1 MPSLQSLWKEGREG
15 ALSPLEQ
22 MRAWA
27 LREAQKDLG
36 GEEAVNHQKI
46 ADRVTKVGGGHPSR
60 EAIRKFLDRVDEDSD
75 WYPGKTYRKRS
86 GPQPVLQGNKRR
98 QVAKSAM
105 DLKKEGA
112 EPTYVSIAAKCPA
125 AVRNPDT
132 QKPVDKKQV
141 YTVLKTAC
149 YDRVPEEPWVCEPV
163 YTRRFLPE
171 DLMEQRLKWAKRLL
185 REGYTDGW
193 FYRHVVWV
201 DLCHTII
208 PGDQKKALAQT
219 FARKH
224 KSRWHSPDAKDYN
237 RNLSAP
243 KHALTQRSFNDD
255 KVWWGFVLLRG
266 KVHVE
271 VFGDDFPGENP
282 DGAMILGQKL
292 QGIVAKRVLRS
303 AVQKPRVVFSDRG
316 RGFYAPLGYITKKW
330 SDALREGAL

>member
-1 MPSLQSLWKEGREG
+1 M
-15 ALSPLEQ
+15 
-22 MRAWA
+22 
-27 LREAQKDLG
+27 
-36 GEEAVNHQKI
+36 
-46 ADRVTKVGGGHPSR
+46 
-60 EAIRKFLDRVDEDSD
+60 
-75 WYPGKTYRKRS
+75 
-86 GPQPVLQGNKRR
+86 
-98 QVAKSAM
+98 
-105 DLKKEGA
+105 
-112 EPTYVSIAAKCPA
+112 SIAAKCPA

-171 DLMEQRLKWAKRLL
+171 DLMEQRLQWAKRLL

-243 KHALTQRSFNDD
+243 KHALTQRSFNDN

-282 DGAMILGQKL
+282 DGAMILGHKL
-292 QGIVAKRVLRS
+292 RGIVAKRSESCGRRCRNRGWSSRTAAEASTLPSGTSPSCGLARS
-303 AVQKPRVVFSDRG
+303 GKACSRFQLS
-316 RGFYAPLGYITKKW
+316 YASRCVGSITRARSKR
-330 SDALREGAL
+330 AGGACKRPSLSRSKI